1 MANLVERLTGQLTP
15 AEVLDPEN
23 NKLGIH
29 AFVGALSEWE
39 RGHFTRASIVSI
51 FNLSAAQEN
60 QLDSLKSLY
69 VASTQKTEFVRVFKD
84 LMFMGEANVIVGNPS
99 PFLSQYRDIA
109 FVQQRLEDE
118 VTENGGTLPSPV
130 V

>member
-1 MANLVERLTGQLTP
+1 
-15 AEVLDPEN
+15 
-23 NKLGIH
+23 
-29 AFVGALSEWE
+29 
-39 RGHFTRASIVSI
+39 
-51 FNLSAAQEN
+51 
-60 QLDSLKSLY
+60 
-69 VASTQKTEFVRVFKD
+69 
-84 LMFMGEANVIVGNPS
+84 MFMGEANVIVGNPS